1 MANFKLSFKAGKLAG
16 REETFSVNEVT
27 MGRNPAHPL
36 SVNDAQVSRDHL
48 RIFFKDG
55 EFFLEDLGST
65 NGTYINGKQVRKP
78 VPLKDG
84 DLVSFGENN
93 VFEFSTIKSAGE
105 KGKTEEEEEPNIE
118 EAAEVLEVIEKE
130 EPYRAKVI
138 EPKAESK
145 GKAAAFFSSLPTW
158 AVVLFVAVG
167 FIILFCLIPFV
178 IIEVTNQWCNLFS
191 GFFNAISPG
200 VCP

>member
-78 VPLKDG
+78 VLLKDG

-105 KGKTEEEEEPNIE
+105 
-118 EAAEVLEVIEKE
+118 
-130 EPYRAKVI
+130 
-138 EPKAESK
+138 
-145 GKAAAFFSSLPTW
+145 
-158 AVVLFVAVG
+158 
-167 FIILFCLIPFV
+167 
-178 IIEVTNQWCNLFS
+178 
-191 GFFNAISPG
+191 
-200 VCP
+200 

>member
-16 REETFSVNEVT
+16 REETFSVNEVIV
-27 MGRNPAHPL
+27 GRNPAHPL

-105 KGKTEEEEEPNIE
+105 EGKAEEEEPIIE
-118 EAAEVLEVIEKE
+118 TAVEESEVIEKE
-130 EPYRAKVI
+130 EKSHAKVI
-138 EPKAESK
+138 EPKDESK

>member
-1 MANFKLSFKAGKLAG
+1 MANFKLSFKAGKLTG

-27 MGRNPAHPL
+27 VGRNPAHSL

-105 KGKTEEEEEPNIE
+105 EGKAEEEEPIIE
-118 EAAEVLEVIEKE
+118 TAVEESEVIEKE
-130 EPYRAKVI
+130 EKSHAKVI
-138 EPKAESK
+138 EPKDESK